1 MKIANLLTDN
11 KLVACANIRVDG
23 LNRAPVD
30 TLPLMAAYRDFDAAR
45 IDATNRNK
53 TERNAARK
61 AKLGAIIARSEE
73 HTSELQSLMRISYA
87 VFCLKKKKTRKEYS
101 TCDTDNTNRD
111 LESKTQTKNPNN

>member
-61 AKLGAIIARSEE
+61 AKRGAIIAIAEAFDKAITTQPTTAGSQQPLVAAALPLARSEE
-73 HTSELQSLMRISYA
+73 HTYELQSHIRI
-87 VFCLKKKKTRKEYS
+87 
-101 TCDTDNTNRD
+101 
-111 LESKTQTKNPNN
+111 